1 MPRGRATPEPEERIT
16 AAEAQKLLGISN
28 RTMARLLKES
38 LLWELDPL
46 DKRMKLVR
54 RADVER
60 LKAASTK
67 PGAIRGRTVRWRGEG
82 A

>member
-46 DKRMKLVR
+46 DKRVKMVR

-67 PGAIRGRTVRWRGEG
+67 PGKEA